1 MGRSFDYTDFQNHR
15 NNFANMAMKFDAWL
29 RAFMLQ
35 EGLRFIRDVKVR
47 TPVDTGDLRN
57 HWQLSKIYRTGDA
70 IAVEF
75 VNPMRYATF
84 VEYGHAKPYKSG
96 ATEGSADWV
105 EGYFMMTVA
114 LEDIYRAMPT
124 RFDAEFSK
132 FLASL
137 KVI

>member
-1 MGRSFDYTDFQNHR
+1 MGRAFDYTDFQNHR
-15 NNFANMAMKFDAWL
+15 NNFANMARKFDAWL
-29 RAFMLQ
+29 REFMLQ

-57 HWQLSKIYRTGDA
+57 HWQLSKIYQTGDL

-75 VNPMRYATF
+75 VNPMQYATF
-84 VEYGHAKPYKSG
+84 VEYGHAKPYKAG
-96 ATEGSADWV
+96 ATEGSTDWV

-114 LEDIYRAMPT
+114 LEDIYRAMPR
-124 RFDAEFSK
+124 RFDAEFTK
-132 FLASL
+132 FLASM